1 MVKWILRTIGLVL
14 LGAVFFASWTAHV
27 IFNGTPSKVDT
38 MAARQFIQYLASDPE
53 ALSFIGFIDGTVLDR
68 HSGRLTPNTQ
78 AELDRQSAL
87 IDQYRKEI
95 ARYDGRDLSP
105 DQQLTLDVWAWWLGA
120 QDALSDSFYI
130 APMGTPF
137 VVDQAG
143 IHASFPRL
151 MVDAHQLSNK
161 KLVRRYTKRIEA
173 FGPSVDELIET
184 FNAHADAGILAPRS
198 VLERTVTD
206 IRAQLSRPIDEDELV
221 VTFRARLEAVEGYDE
236 DFIQAQVAA
245 ATVAIE
251 QTMRPALERLAE
263 AVAQRI
269 PNARVGNEIGMH
281 ALPNGDAAYRALI
294 RVNTSLDIDP
304 STLFTEGL
312 EEVAAI
318 TAQLDEVL
326 AGFDT
331 IEGTVGERATALIKN
346 NRFDLDD
353 SDASRDALVKKA
365 EAYVAEAT
373 AVSADYFTRFPKADV
388 VIRPLPGF
396 AAVSAPSTYSP
407 PSADGARPGVFNMSI
422 GNPADVSPGGLARLV
437 FHETI
442 PGHHYQLALQMEM
455 GLPLLRQYLPF
466 PGYTEGWATYAETL
480 AHEMGLYGGDGLAE
494 VGYLHSLLTLAAVQV
509 VETGIHSERWDR
521 EQAYAYLETMIG
533 DDPERIN
540 RAIDR
545 LLIWPGQ
552 IMTYYVGQRAILDM
566 RERAQMALGD
576 DFDIRAFHD
585 TVLANGAL
593 PLDVLSQKVD
603 AWVAETKDASG

>member
-14 LGAVFFASWTAHV
+14 LGALFFASWTAHV

-53 ALSFIGFIDGTVLDR
+53 ALSFIGFIDGTALDR

-120 QDALSDSFYI
+120 QDALSDPFYI

-236 DFIQAQVAA
+236 EFIQAQVAA

-263 AVAQRI
+263 AVTQRI

-294 RVNTSLDIDP
+294 RVNTSLDIDR
-304 STLFTEGL
+304 SVYAVYRRSRGGCGYHC
-312 EEVAAI
+312 AA
-318 TAQLDEVL
+318 
-326 AGFDT
+326 G
-331 IEGTVGERATALIKN
+331 
-346 NRFDLDD
+346 
-353 SDASRDALVKKA
+353 
-365 EAYVAEAT
+365 
-373 AVSADYFTRFPKADV
+373 
-388 VIRPLPGF
+388 
-396 AAVSAPSTYSP
+396 
-407 PSADGARPGVFNMSI
+407 
-422 GNPADVSPGGLARLV
+422 
-437 FHETI
+437 
-442 PGHHYQLALQMEM
+442 
-455 GLPLLRQYLPF
+455 
-466 PGYTEGWATYAETL
+466 
-480 AHEMGLYGGDGLAE
+480 
-494 VGYLHSLLTLAAVQV
+494 
-509 VETGIHSERWDR
+509 
-521 EQAYAYLETMIG
+521 
-533 DDPERIN
+533 
-540 RAIDR
+540 
-545 LLIWPGQ
+545 
-552 IMTYYVGQRAILDM
+552 
-566 RERAQMALGD
+566 
-576 DFDIRAFHD
+576 
-585 TVLANGAL
+585 
-593 PLDVLSQKVD
+593 
-603 AWVAETKDASG
+603 